1 MIAGLGEVKRAGG
14 QPNISERRA
23 AVLKPEVVSKL
34 HCTVAA
40 PWVSLPRPVN
50 MSDPV
55 QVMEPPQ
62 PRTLTVLGTRLLVT
76 SYVELGG
83 FCQRWARLPG
93 VRALDF
99 ANTQTVTMCR
109 HEPEF
114 RAAAAALGHI
124 APDGM
129 PLIWCL
135 NRAGAGLRD
144 RVYGP
149 TFMRH
154 FLNTVPGGFTHYLL
168 GGSAE
173 CGARLREVFTRNNP
187 AVRFVG
193 GYHGRCDAAG
203 RLDPADEA
211 RVIAELNELAPDFIW
226 VGFGT
231 PKQQAWVQRYR
242 ARLRRGMIL
251 TVGFGFD
258 VNAGMKPD
266 QPLWMQRLGLG
277 WLFRLCS
284 EPRRLLGRYLKYN
297 SLFLFYLL
305 RDGLRG
311 RAWGK

>member
-1 MIAGLGEVKRAGG
+1 MSTAPYAPEPPSPPTLTVLDTRLLITTYAGLGE
-14 QPNISERRA
+14 
-23 AVLKPEVVSKL
+23 
-34 HCTVAA
+34 
-40 PWVSLPRPVN
+40 WVR
-50 MSDPV
+50 
-55 QVMEPPQ
+55 
-62 PRTLTVLGTRLLVT
+62 
-76 SYVELGG
+76 
-83 FCQRWARLPG
+83 RWARLPG

-114 RAAAAALGHI
+114 RSAVAAIDYL

-135 NRAGAGLRD
+135 NRAGAGLKD

-154 FLNTVPGGFTHYLL
+154 FLNSVPGEFTHYLL
-168 GGSAE
+168 GGSEA
-173 CGARLREVFTRNNP
+173 CGAKLREVFTRTNP

-193 GYHGRCDAAG
+193 GYHGRCDATG

-211 RVIAELNELAPDFIW
+211 RVIAEINALAPDFIW

-231 PKQQAWVQRYR
+231 PKQQAWVQRYT
-242 ARLRRGMIL
+242 AQLRRGVIL

-277 WLFRLCS
+277 WLFRLGS

-297 SLFLFYLL
+297 SLFLAYLVW
-305 RDGLRG
+305 DGLRG
-311 RAWGK
+311 KAWGR